1 MTVSSIRIQRL
12 AGIACLSALAFVLM
26 MLEFPIIPVAAYQK
40 LDFSDV
46 PVLLGTLIYGPVSGI
61 IIAAVKCLIH
71 ALVYG
76 FSIGELLGVG
86 SDFISSLALLLPFAW
101 AAKRTSLKP
110 AQRYLLGTGAG
121 MLTLTVIMSLLNLWV
136 LTPLYMKIWGW
147 KPTMPIASLVAIGVV
162 PFNIIKGLLVGGVSS
177 LLAMRLANWLAK
189 HQM

>member
-26 MLEFPIIPVAAYQK
+26 MLEFPIIPVAAYLK

-76 FSIGELLGVG
+76 FQ
-86 SDFISSLALLLPFAW
+86 LASFWAW
-101 AAKRTSLKP
+101 AATLFHLWRCCCHLHGRPRERRLSRHSAIYWEP
-110 AQRYLLGTGAG
+110 AREC
-121 MLTLTVIMSLLNLWV
+121 
-136 LTPLYMKIWGW
+136 
-147 KPTMPIASLVAIGVV
+147 
-162 PFNIIKGLLVGGVSS
+162 
-177 LLAMRLANWLAK
+177 
-189 HQM
+189 

>member
-26 MLEFPIIPVAAYQK
+26 MLEFPIIPVAAYLK

-121 MLTLTVIMSLLNLWV
+121 MLTLTV
-136 LTPLYMKIWGW
+136 
-147 KPTMPIASLVAIGVV
+147 MPIASLVAIGVV